1 MNYERYTDL
10 EISTDSLEYKF
21 ISTGPKGE
29 IIKVIQFSQTSEPT
43 IYNLAFGNLTIN
55 GDIDDITVN
64 DNKDRNKILAT
75 IAFAVYD
82 FTERKYGITLFF
94 TGSTPERT
102 RLYRMA
108 ISLNLNELRKDFHI
122 YGLVKDASGYI

>member
-1 MNYERYTDL
+1 VGGN
-10 EISTDSLEYKF
+10 
-21 ISTGPKGE
+21 
-29 IIKVIQFSQTSEPT
+29 FSYP
-43 IYNLAFGNLTIN
+43 IYNLAFGNLTK
-55 GDIDDITVN
+55 GGGMDGITVS

-82 FTERKYGITLFF
+82 FTESKHGVTLFF

-108 ISLNLNELRKDFHI
+108 ISLNFNELRKEFEV
-122 YGLVKDASGYI
+122 YGLVKDATGYIEIEFIKEVDFFAFFFKTKND